1 MYRVTICSKSCAS
14 WDHADGLVAQYNNY
28 MLIGVVRMFK
38 ECKIQQI
45 ELDQSI
51 NTSAGHMCRSSIYN
65 YAYSVR
71 NKDKG
76 YYLVRLLTKVK
87 CQTQ

>member
-1 MYRVTICSKSCAS
+1 
-14 WDHADGLVAQYNNY
+14 

-38 ECKIQQI
+38 ECKIQQFEI

-87 CQTQ
+87 CQT